1 MIGPVCLDKA
11 KSQESSSVVSVNR
24 LSVQREEPP
33 DSCITNVPQASNPL
47 HKQDS
52 VAVLVNKL
60 VAVEGCQQGP
70 VSRKSR

>member
-11 KSQESSSVVSVNR
+11 KSQESSSVVSVNS
-24 LSVQREEPP
+24 LSVQREELP

-47 HKQDS
+47 HKQDY

-60 VAVEGCQQGP
+60 RLKDVDRGP
-70 VSRKSR
+70 FLESPDN